1 MMHDYYKKEDALL
14 IDLYELTMAQSYL
27 REGMLASATFSL
39 FTRKLPSNRSYL
51 VVAGLEDVL
60 RYLEEIRFSQSDID
74 YLQTTGIFDSDFLEY
89 LKSFRFTGDVW
100 AVPEGRL
107 VFQEEPT
114 IEVTASMPEAQVVET
129 LIINQV
135 NLQTL
140 AASKTSRCVWAA
152 HGAAVTDFSLRRT
165 QGTDAG
171 MKVARSS
178 YLAGCVSTSNV
189 LAGKV
194 HGIPIAGTMAHS
206 YITSFPE
213 EIDAFRAYSR
223 SFPDN
228 TTLLIDTYDTVVG
241 AQKAAV
247 VGKEMDSKGHRL
259 RAVRLDSGD
268 LTTLSRQVRQVLDEA
283 GLDYVEI
290 FASGGLDEYR
300 VEELVRAQTPINGFG
315 IGTKMGVSADAPW
328 LDMAYKLVK
337 YDCRPI
343 LKLSTDK
350 VSLAGEKQVYRH
362 NDSRGMFVEDVIA
375 LREESLPNEGE
386 PLLTKVMERGRILP
400 GSPTLDEARQRFQME
415 FDRLPERYKVL
426 TNGPTYPV
434 RLSPGL
440 HHLQTQLQRQVER
453 IEGLS

>member
-1 MMHDYYKKEDALL
+1 VHNYHRKEEALL

-39 FTRKLPSNRSYL
+39 FTRNLSHNRSYL

-60 RYLEEIRFSQSDID
+60 RYLEEIRFSESDID
-74 YLQTTGIFDSDFLEY
+74 YLQSTGIFDSDFLEY

-107 VFQEEPT
+107 LFLDEPV

-129 LIINQV
+129 MIINQV

-140 AASKTSRCVWAA
+140 VASKASRCVWAA

-206 YITSFPE
+206 YVTSFPE
-213 EIDAFRAYSR
+213 EINAFRAYSR
-223 SFPDN
+223 SFPDR
-228 TTLLIDTYDTVVG
+228 TTLLIDTYDTVAG

-247 VGKEMDSKGHRL
+247 VGKEMDSIGHRL

-290 FASGGLDEYR
+290 FATGGLDEYR
-300 VEELVRAQTPINGFG
+300 VEELVRDQAPINGFG
-315 IGTKMGVSADAPW
+315 IGTKMGVSGDAPW

-337 YDCRPI
+337 YDGRSI
-343 LKLSTDK
+343 LKLSTGK

-362 NDSRGMFVEDVIA
+362 HNSSGMFVEDVIT
-375 LREESLPNEGE
+375 LREESQPHEGE

-400 GSPTLDEARQRFQME
+400 GSPKLEEARQRFQVE
-415 FDRLPERYKVL
+415 FGRLPERYKVL

-434 RLSPGL
+434 RFSPAL
-440 HHLQTQLQRQVER
+440 HHLQMQVQRQAGR